1 MVSITSI
8 SKYTKI
14 GNFLKSKLVEDRG
27 QETVFDGDKQ
37 SQVNIS
43 YYINRIID
51 GIAEGKR
58 YDWCLVVALIYIK
71 RIREN
76 GIVMTEYNIH
86 RLILTSIL
94 LAVKY
99 WDDNY
104 KFNEEKYIR
113 LSGVRDEKELA
124 RLQIKFLVQIEWK
137 LFIEKIDYDNMEL
150 FYMTIF

>member
-8 SKYTKI
+8 GKYTKFS
-14 GNFLKSKLVEDRG
+14 NFLKSQLLKEQG
-27 QETVFDGDKQ
+27 EITVFDGDKK

-43 YYINRIID
+43 YYINRIMK
-51 GIAEGKR
+51 GIAEGKI
-58 YDWCLVVALIYIK
+58 YDWCIVVALIYIK

-76 GIVMTEYNIH
+76 GIAMTEYNIH

-104 KFNEEKYIR
+104 EFSEEKYIR
-113 LSGVRDEKELA
+113 LSGVKDEKELTK
-124 RLQIKFLVQIEWK
+124 LQINFLIMIKWK
-137 LFIEKIDYDNMEL
+137 LFIKKIDYDNMEL
-150 FYMTIF
+150 FYMTTF

>member
-27 QETVFDGDKQ
+27 QETVFDGNKQ

-104 KFNEEKYIR
+104 KFNEKKYIR
-113 LSGVRDEKELA
+113 LSGIRDEKELA

>member
-27 QETVFDGDKQ
+27 QETVFDGDKK

-104 KFNEEKYIR
+104 KFNEKKYIR
-113 LSGVRDEKELA
+113 LSGIRDEKELA

>member
-27 QETVFDGDKQ
+27 QETVFDGNKQ